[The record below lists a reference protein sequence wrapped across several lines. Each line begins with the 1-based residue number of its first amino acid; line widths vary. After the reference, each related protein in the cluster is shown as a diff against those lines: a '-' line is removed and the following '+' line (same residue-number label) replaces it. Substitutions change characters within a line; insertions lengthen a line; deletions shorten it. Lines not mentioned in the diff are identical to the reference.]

1 MRKAE
6 FFVPSEAMVEFAD
19 AMASRKLDNTV
30 TGTTTEGEIV
40 IEVNYGRDGTD
51 EVDELEEVLEKI
63 REQLDEEKEEEEE
76 DEK

>member
-6 FFVPSEAMVEFAD
+6 FLVPSEAMVEFTD

-40 IEVNYGRDGTD
+40 VEVNYERDETD
-51 EVDELEEVLEKI
+51 DVDELEETLEKI
-63 REQLDEEKEEEEE
+63 REQLDEEEE

>member
-6 FFVPSEAMVEFAD
+6 FFVPSEGMVEFAD

-40 IEVNYGRDGTD
+40 VEVNYERDETD
-51 EVDELEEVLEKI
+51 GVDELEEVLEKI
-63 REQLDEEKEEEEE
+63 REELDEEKDEEE